1 MAKKDMFT
9 HSYLFKG
16 GYSIKVDKLCEVI
29 DNDSKCRIF
38 NSAVELFIFA
48 SLIGALNKR
57 KSRLTGENTP
67 TTQIMAEQFINHSDD
82 LKLAFK
88 FVILTSNTDNV
99 DSVTRLNKAF
109 RNPETDDNYT
119 LFEQYMLGGIDELY
133 ENLIIDSNNRF
144 EDYFTSVNELL
155 DKIKKSDS
163 GDEIID
169 DISTD
174 DFDF

>member
-1 MAKKDMFT
+1 M
-9 HSYLFKG
+9 
-16 GYSIKVDKLCEVI
+16 
-29 DNDSKCRIF
+29 
-38 NSAVELFIFA
+38 
-48 SLIGALNKR
+48 NKR